1 MKLNLLAL
9 AATICSL
16 AVTSPLAASG
26 SPGSQYVEDTLVA
39 WTGQPAE
46 LLHPWAL
53 AIAGVCADRD
63 ECDMLASLGQVE
75 TRWLPWVLDGSCNSE
90 AWRRAHRKDKV
101 CDGGFAVGPWQL
113 HETRGG
119 AILRGA
125 GPEAQ
130 AYEAVRR
137 LRRRPEAWT
146 TWRAAQAQAA
156 WWRLHRPQ

>member
-39 WTGQPAE
+39 WTHQPAE
-46 LLHPWAL
+46 LLRPWAL
-53 AIAGVCADRD
+53 ATAGVCESKD
-63 ECDMLASLGQVE
+63 ECDMLMALGQVE
-75 TRWLPWVLDGSCNSE
+75 TRWQPWVLDGSCNDPV
-90 AWRRAHRKDKV
+90 WRRAHRKDKA
-101 CDGGFAVGPWQL
+101 CDGGYATGPWQL
-113 HETRGG
+113 HDPMV
-119 AILRGA
+119 RGA
-125 GPEAQ
+125 GPDAQ
-130 AYEAVRR
+130 AASAVTL

-146 TWRAAQAQAA
+146 TWRAAQAQVA